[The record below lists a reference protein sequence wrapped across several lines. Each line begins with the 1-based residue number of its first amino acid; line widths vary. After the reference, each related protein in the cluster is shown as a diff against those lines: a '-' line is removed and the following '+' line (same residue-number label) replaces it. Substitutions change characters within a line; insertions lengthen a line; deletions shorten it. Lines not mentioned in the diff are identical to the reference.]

1 MSRIKRVASAD
12 KVRFAREQREKPTRA
27 EEVLWEVLRDRALGV
42 KFRRQHPVGRYVLD
56 FYCDEARLAVEIDG
70 PDHAAQANY
79 DDWRDEQL
87 GRRGIRVLRIAS
99 EDVERNLR
107 SVLERIKESLTP

>member
-12 KVRFAREQREKPTRA
+12 KVRFAREQRQNPTRA
-27 EEVLWEVLRDRALGV
+27 EEALWEVLRDRPLGM
-42 KFRRQHPVGRYVLD
+42 KFRRQHPIGKFVLD
-56 FYCDEARLAVEIDG
+56 FYCEEARLAVEIDG

-87 GRRGIRVLRIAS
+87 GQRGIRVLRIAS
-99 EDVERNLR
+99 EDVEKDMRR
-107 SVLERIKESLTP
+107 VLERIKARLTP